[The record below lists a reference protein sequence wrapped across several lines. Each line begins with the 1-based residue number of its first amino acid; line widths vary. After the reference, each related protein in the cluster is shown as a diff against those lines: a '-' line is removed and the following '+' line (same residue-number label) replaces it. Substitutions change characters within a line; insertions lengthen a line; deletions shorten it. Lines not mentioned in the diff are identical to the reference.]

1 MTREIAIGM
10 LSVAADGNELLQIL
24 EVIASD
30 NWVNLPKL
38 NNTEKGQ
45 KRPFFGLIY
54 KD

>member
-38 NNTEKGQ
+38 NNTEKG
-45 KRPFFGLIY
+45 
-54 KD
+54 

>member
-30 NWVNLPKL
+30 N
-38 NNTEKGQ
+38 
-45 KRPFFGLIY
+45 
-54 KD
+54 

>member
-30 NWVNLPKL
+30 NWVNLLKL
-38 NNTEKGQ
+38 NNTERGQ
-45 KRPFFGLIY
+45 KTPLF
-54 KD
+54 